1 MPHRVLLVEDEGGTR
16 EALAEVLAEAGYD
29 VTAARTGDEAAILFG
44 PPEDFDLLLTD
55 IVMPGRIDG
64 VALAEHAR
72 EQHPGLPVL
81 FFSGRP
87 EEAARTE
94 RVPPPRSFVTKPVDA
109 RGILGVVGRLVQGSP

>member
-1 MPHRVLLVEDEGGTR
+1 MPRRILLVEDERETR
-16 EALAEVLAEAGYD
+16 EAVAETLAEAGYH
-29 VTAARTGDEAAILFG
+29 VTAACTGEEAAILFG

-55 IVMPGRIDG
+55 IAMPGRIDG

-94 RVPPPRSFVTKPVDA
+94 RVPPPRLFVPKPVDT
-109 RGILGVVGRLVQGSP
+109 RRLLGAVGQLVGG